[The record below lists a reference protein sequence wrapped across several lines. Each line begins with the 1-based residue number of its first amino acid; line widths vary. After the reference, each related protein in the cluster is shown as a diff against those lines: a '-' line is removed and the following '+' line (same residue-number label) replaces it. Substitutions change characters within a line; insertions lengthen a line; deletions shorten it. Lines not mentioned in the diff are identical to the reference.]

1 LAESDHAA
9 ALIDRIYAALVGEIG
24 WDVFLQEVA
33 TCLPNGKATLFFH
46 DLDSGSGALSLNAGF
61 SADATA
67 AYGSHFSRVNPWM
80 RAAAQ
85 RPVGLAVRAE
95 QMLPRPELLRT
106 EFYVDYL
113 QPHGLGTAVGVTVY
127 KEERCNFMLSVLGAE
142 TDDAT
147 VDAAR
152 ALLGQLA
159 PHLRRVFTYYRRSPQ
174 AGATLQGGLSVLDLL
189 GIGMILVAADRRV
202 RHCNPV
208 AEALLGAG
216 GAVGQDGEGRL
227 RFAAPEVT
235 AALDRALGTIRLG
248 LSRNLLDTQLLRR
261 DGGRPPLRVRF
272 VQLDP
277 SSVQVFFAGAA
288 AMVLIE
294 DPAVSSA
301 ATRIESA
308 RAAYGLT
315 AAELRVAR
323 RLIEGLTPAEIAA
336 VDGVSPLT
344 VRSQLKSIFAKT
356 DTRRQAEV
364 VRKLSAGVL

>member
-1 LAESDHAA
+1 MAESDRAA
-9 ALIDRIYAALVGEIG
+9 VLIDRIYAALVGEIG
-24 WDVFLQEVA
+24 WDLFLREVA
-33 TCLPNGKATLFFH
+33 TCLPNGKAVLFFH
-46 DLDSGSGALSLNAGF
+46 DIDSGGGAFSLNTGF
-61 SADATA
+61 SADAVA

-95 QMLPRPELLRT
+95 EMLPRPDLLRT
-106 EFYVDYL
+106 EFYADYL
-113 QPHGLGTAVGVTVY
+113 QPYGLGTAVGVTVY

-142 TDDAT
+142 ADDAT
-147 VDAAR
+147 VDSAR

-159 PHLRRVFTYYRRSPQ
+159 PHLRRVFVYYRRSPQ
-174 AGATLQGGLSVLDLL
+174 AGAVLQDGLSVLDLL
-189 GIGMILVAADRRV
+189 GIGLILVAPDRRV
-202 RHCNPV
+202 RHCNQA
-208 AEALLGAG
+208 AEVLIAAG
-216 GAVGQDGEGRL
+216 GAVGQDGEGCL
-227 RFAAPEVT
+227 RFSSPEVT
-235 AALDRALGTIRLG
+235 VALDRALGTIRLG
-248 LSRNLLDTQLLRR
+248 LSRGLLDTQLLRR
-261 DGGRPPLRVRF
+261 DGDRAPLRVRF

-277 SSVQVFFAGAA
+277 ASVQVFFAGAA

-294 DPAVSSA
+294 DPAISSA
-301 ATRIESA
+301 AARIESA

-323 RLIEGLTPAEIAA
+323 RLIEGLTPTEIAA

>member
-1 LAESDHAA
+1 MDGLDRTAL
-9 ALIDRIYAALVGEIG
+9 LIDRIYAALVGEIG
-24 WDVFLQEVA
+24 WDLFLQEVA

-61 SADATA
+61 SGDAAA

-85 RPVGLAVRAE
+85 RPVGLAVRSE
-95 QMLPRPELLRT
+95 QMLPRPDLLRT
-106 EFYVDYL
+106 EFYADYL
-113 QPHGLGTAVGVTVY
+113 VPHGLGTAVGVTVY

-147 VDAAR
+147 LDAAR

-159 PHLRRVFTYYRRSPQ
+159 PHLRRVFGYYRRSPQ
-174 AGATLQGGLSVLDLL
+174 AGAALQDGLSVLDLL
-189 GIGMILVAADRRV
+189 GIGLILVAPDRRI
-202 RHCNPV
+202 RHSNQA
-208 AEALLGAG
+208 AEALIAAG
-216 GAVGQDGEGRL
+216 GAVDQDGEGRL
-227 RFAAPEVT
+227 RFASPEVT
-235 AALDRALGTIRLG
+235 VALDRALGTIRLG
-248 LSRNLLDTQLLRR
+248 LSRGLLDTKLLRR

-277 SSVQVFFAGAA
+277 ASVQVFFAGAA

-301 ATRIESA
+301 AARVESA

-315 AAELRVAR
+315 AAELRVAQ